1 MSIELSCKLSK
12 YAHIFEDLKAEDIM
26 TKQVSTLTA
35 DKKISQAKE
44 MMKIKKIS
52 GIPIVNDEN
61 KLIGIIS
68 IEDIIKALETGEME
82 EKIEKI
88 MTKEVISLKKEDN
101 LPSIIQKFEMYK
113 FGRFPVVDEKNF
125 LCGIL
130 TKVDILHKILDK
142 FNLIY
147 LHDKKRNSILNQDL
161 SLITGEKLDIKK
173 AEFKHQIDT
182 TDISRAGEGAAILK
196 SFLINKGIDSEI
208 ARKVGIAV
216 YEAETNVVIHSKGE
230 GEILCFIKKDKIIVR
245 VIDNGIGIENL
256 DQAMKEGFS
265 TAPDY
270 IRELGFG
277 AGMGI
282 PNMKRFADKLV
293 ILSEKNSGTQV
304 EFVFFL
310 KDK

>member
-1 MSIELSCKLSK
+1 MNKDRECRLSK
-12 YAHIFEDLKAEDIM
+12 YAYIFEDLKAEEIM
-26 TKQVSTLTA
+26 TKQVNTLTP
-35 DKKISQAKE
+35 DKKVSQAKE

-52 GIPIVNDEN
+52 GIPIVD
-61 KLIGIIS
+61 KKLHLIGIIS
-68 IEDIIKALETGEME
+68 IEDIIKALENNKIE
-82 EKIEKI
+82 ETIEKI
-88 MTKEVISLKKEDN
+88 MTRDVITLKKGDN
-101 LPSIIQKFEMYK
+101 LPSIIQKFDLYK
-113 FGRFPVVDEKNF
+113 YGRFPVVDENNI

-147 LHDKKRNSILNQDL
+147 LHDRKRNLILNQDL
-161 SLITGEKLDIKK
+161 SLITGEKLKREK
-173 AEFKHQIDT
+173 AEFRHTIDI
-182 TDISRAGEGAAILK
+182 TDIGKAGEGAAILK
-196 SFLINKGIDSEI
+196 NFLIKKGVNQEI

-216 YEAETNVVIHSKGE
+216 YEAETNVIIHSKGE

-265 TAPDY
+265 TAPDF
-270 IRELGFG
+270 IREMGFG

-304 EFVFFL
+304 ELVFFL
-310 KDK
+310 PKD